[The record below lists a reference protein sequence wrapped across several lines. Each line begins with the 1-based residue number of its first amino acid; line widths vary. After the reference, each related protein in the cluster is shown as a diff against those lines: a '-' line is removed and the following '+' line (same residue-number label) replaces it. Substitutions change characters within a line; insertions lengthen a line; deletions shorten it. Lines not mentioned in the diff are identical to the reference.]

1 MSMRLLLSAV
11 GALALALLGP
21 TMASAL
27 EYKELE
33 HNELERQGLAGLPGY
48 PNAKL
53 VEQQSAQAVTNYP
66 VLRNRISKIRGRV
79 RSQKDQWVNGTL
91 SRRIYEI
98 PTGHSSE
105 EAFVFYQQ
113 ALQQRGV
120 NAVFACSGRSCGP
133 SNLWANDVFDVA
145 YLYGYDSDQHYQ
157 LAQQDGGEYFVL
169 YTVTRGNRKSYA
181 LLDHLRVAD

>member
-1 MSMRLLLSAV
+1 MSVRLLFSAV
-11 GALALALLGP
+11 GALVLALLGP
-21 TMASAL
+21 TMASASD
-27 EYKELE
+27 YR
-33 HNELERQGLAGLPGY
+33 ELERQGLAGLPSY

-53 VEQQSAQAVTNYP
+53 VEQQSAQAATNYP
-66 VLRNRISKIRGRV
+66 LLRNRISKIRGRV

-91 SRRIYEI
+91 SRKIYEI

-113 ALQQRGV
+113 ALQKRGV
-120 NAVFACSGRSCGP
+120 NEVFTCSGRSCGQ
-133 SNLWANDVFDVA
+133 SNLWANDVFGVA

-157 LAQQDGGEYFVL
+157 LAQRDGGEYFVL
-169 YTVTRGNRKSYA
+169 YTVTRGNGKSYA

>member
-11 GALALALLGP
+11 GALVLALLGP

-33 HNELERQGLAGLPGY
+33 HNELERQGLAGLPSY

-91 SRRIYEI
+91 SRKIYEI

-157 LAQQDGGEYFVL
+157 LAQRDGGEYFVL

>member
-33 HNELERQGLAGLPGY
+33 HNEPERHGLAGLPSY

-91 SRRIYEI
+91 SRKIYEI

-113 ALQQRGV
+113 VLQQRGV
-120 NAVFACSGRSCGP
+120 NEVFACSGRSCGP

-145 YLYGYDSDQHYQ
+145 YLYGYDSDQYYQ
-157 LAQQDGGEYFVL
+157 LAQRDGGEYFVL